1 MSSQVLG
8 DVQLVTKQEVEAML
22 DAVVV
27 PEADIDTKI
36 EIAAD
41 ALDRAIA
48 NAKTELH
55 SEIEIVQ
62 ASVNQETQDRIT
74 SYGILDD
81 KIKDEAEI
89 RENTDDALRSRI
101 EREEGVREAADHE
114 LSELI
119 ATEVAERKAADEKN
133 EADIIEHLKE
143 RSHDS
148 FEDTIFCVRLKNLP
162 IAQATVEL
170 HDSTLAV
177 GDIIGSVAAEYLP
190 DIPITFNFV
199 AELVNQT
206 TGDLEYFYIGARLDA
221 AGNAIIINKSK
232 LEGTFVGNVNSTSFM
247 YITKE

>member
-1 MSSQVLG
+1 MSTQVLG
-8 DVQLVTKQEVEAML
+8 DVELVTKQEVEAML
-22 DAVVV
+22 DEVVV
-27 PEADIDTKI
+27 PESDINDKI
-36 EIAAD
+36 EAAGTILEQAIAA
-41 ALDRAIA
+41 
-48 NAKTELH
+48 AKAELR
-55 SEIEIVQ
+55 SETEIVT
-62 ASVNQETQDRIT
+62 ANLNQETAQRT
-74 SYGILDD
+74 SADSVLDD
-81 KIKDEAEI
+81 KIRDEAEI

-114 LSELI
+114 LSELV
-119 ATEVAERKAADEKN
+119 ATEVAERKAADEKI

-143 RSHDS
+143 RNHDS

-170 HDSTLAV
+170 HDSTLTV